1 MTDLTPVIEH
11 LRELVVDYVP
21 SAYLEQVVLIAA
33 GILVGGIGMSV
44 LGAKMAK
51 PAMTTVLG
59 LLGAWGGVSFA
70 QYAGFD
76 EGLHRALG
84 GLVGAVMLGTVA
96 HLTFRV
102 WVGVAS
108 AMVFFSLA
116 LGAFGYQRVV
126 PHLAEFD
133 GMVTW
138 TPVDGQQAF
147 TVPSAEQQQK
157 YRAPE
162 LKELA
167 SDFWAFASEQ
177 DGNLPIDSQLVGFGA
192 AAVGLFLGVVA
203 VRWML
208 ILATSIL
215 GTALVTTAVATTVTH
230 FAPGSEKTFL
240 DHSGLMGMGVGAFLV
255 SSLILQTLL
264 TRKAPQSG
272 QAAKGKS

>member
-11 LRELVVDYVP
+11 LRELVVQNVP
-21 SAYLEQVVLIAA
+21 SEYLEQIVLIAA
-33 GILVGGIGMSV
+33 GFLVGGIGMSV

-59 LLGAWGGVSFA
+59 LLGAVGGVVFA
-70 QYAGFD
+70 RHAGYQ
-76 EGLHRALG
+76 EGLHQALG
-84 GLVGAVMLGTVA
+84 GLAGAVMFGTVA

-108 AMVFFSLA
+108 AMIFSTLA

-138 TPVDGQQAF
+138 TPVEGQQAF
-147 TVPSAEQQQK
+147 TVPSADQQQK

-162 LKELA
+162 FNEWA
-167 SDFWAFASEQ
+167 HQFWSFASEQ
-177 DGNLPIDSQLVGFGA
+177 DGDLPINSQLVGFGA

-215 GTALVTTAVATTVTH
+215 GTALVTTAAATAMTH

-240 DHSGLMGMGVGAFLV
+240 DHSGIMGMGVGAFLV

-272 QAAKGKS
+272 QAVKGKS

>member
-11 LRELVVDYVP
+11 LRDLVGQNVP
-21 SAYLEQVVLIAA
+21 SEFLEQTVLIAS
-33 GILVGGIGMSV
+33 GFLVAGIGMSV

-59 LLGAWGGVSFA
+59 LLGALGGVFFA
-70 QYAGFD
+70 RQAGFH
-76 EGLHRALG
+76 EGLHQALG
-84 GLVGAVMLGTVA
+84 GLAGAVMLGTVA
-96 HLTFRV
+96 HLTFRL
-102 WVGVAS
+102 WVGVVS
-108 AMVFFSLA
+108 ALVFSTLA
-116 LGAFGYQRVV
+116 LGAFSSQRVY
-126 PHLAEFD
+126 PHLKEFD
-133 GMVTW
+133 GMVSQPTF
-138 TPVDGQQAF
+138 TLPSPAQQAANIQPDF
-147 TVPSAEQQQK
+147 SEWAK
-157 YRAPE
+157 
-162 LKELA
+162 
-167 SDFWAFASEQ
+167 DFWAFASER
-177 DGNLPIDSQLVGFGA
+177 DRTLPINSQLVGFGA

-215 GTALVTTAVATTVTH
+215 GTGLVTTAVATTVTY

-240 DHSGLMGMGVGAFLV
+240 EHSGMMGMGVGAFLV